1 MIYIAGRGIP
11 GFVFLH
17 SENCWFLMPFLMIR
31 IKKYLYSKNQENR
44 EVTMLILV
52 V

>member
-31 IKKYLYSKNQENR
+31 IKNTY
-44 EVTMLILV
+44 VTKIKKIVKLQC
-52 V
+52 